1 MTGFQNLKLGHKL
14 VLGFAAMIVIS
25 VAIGVQAYLSTRS
38 IRSNLQYIYAVAMPS
53 IDYLIEADRDLQQ
66 LLVAERSL
74 IFASS
79 ESGEVD
85 GLVKAYEENL
95 TQARQRWDKYAALAD
110 GEREKALVTTFETA
124 WRDWS
129 AVSRRVVDGRVADTR
144 EGRRE
149 ALDLTLGEAS
159 VKFEAM
165 RGILDQITNLH
176 LEEAAAQDKRSAAT
190 YRWTQVVQF
199 GAIGLALL
207 LGGILAWTLRSA
219 IVGPLERVIG
229 GLASAADQVS
239 AGAGQ
244 IASSSQT
251 LATGASEQASSIE
264 ETSASLEEM
273 SAMTRRNATG
283 AHEADE
289 LMQATTAVVGNAD
302 AEVREL
308 SASMQEITA
317 ASGETKKIV
326 KTIDEIAF
334 QTNLLALN
342 AAVEAARAGEA
353 GAGFAVVAEEVR
365 NLAMRATTAARDTA
379 SQIEITVRK
388 IQDGSALV
396 ARTNAAFTE
405 VANNVAKV
413 GGLVSG
419 IATASH
425 EQAQGVEQINAAVAG
440 MDRVTQ
446 ANAAAAE
453 QSASAG
459 QEMSAQAEQL
469 KAYVRDLKGLIGNGA
484 AGPAR
489 RVVTAAPK
497 AHPSR
502 PAAGRPAQT
511 TASAVPKLRRS
522 TPAAGPAARPQDV
535 IPLGDDDLA
544 ELDPVTS
551 DMF

>member
-1 MTGFQNLKLGHKL
+1 MKVFENLKLGQKL
-14 VLGFAAMIVIS
+14 VLGFAAMTVVS
-25 VAIGVQAYLSTRS
+25 LAIGVQAYLSTRS
-38 IRSNLQYIYAVAMPS
+38 IRADLAYIYAVAMPS
-53 IDYLIEADRDLQQ
+53 IDYLTEADRDLQQ

-79 ESGEVD
+79 ESSEFAS
-85 GLVKAYEENL
+85 LVEAYDENL
-95 TQARQRWDKYAALAD
+95 AQARQRWDKYVALAD
-110 GEREKALVTTFETA
+110 GEREKALVARFETA
-124 WRDWS
+124 WQDWS
-129 AVSRRVVDGRVADTR
+129 AASRRVIDGRVADTR

-149 ALDLTLGEAS
+149 AMDLTLGEAS

-165 RGILDQITNLH
+165 RDVLDEITGLH
-176 LEEAAAQDKRSAAT
+176 LEEAAAAEHKSATT
-190 YRWTQVVQF
+190 YKVTQFIQF
-199 GAIGLALL
+199 GAIAGALL
-207 LGGILAWTLRSA
+207 LGGFLAWSLRRA

-229 GLASAADQVS
+229 GLSSAADQVS

-283 AHEADE
+283 AHEADD
-289 LMQATTAVVGNAD
+289 LMQATTAVVKNAD
-302 AEVREL
+302 SEVQEL

-342 AAVEAARAGEA
+342 AAVEAARAGDA

-379 SQIEITVRK
+379 GQIEVTVRK

-405 VANNVAKV
+405 VANNVARV

-419 IATASH
+419 IATASN
-425 EQAQGVEQINAAVAG
+425 EQAQGVEQINTAVAG

-446 ANAAAAE
+446 SNAASAE

-469 KAYVRDLKGLIGNGA
+469 KAYVRELTNLIGGGGVKPA
-484 AGPAR
+484 ARTPRRSMQVAAKVTPAVAGKTVAKR
-489 RVVTAAPK
+489 TAPAVPRVAKAAP
-497 AHPSR
+497 S
-502 PAAGRPAQT
+502 
-511 TASAVPKLRRS
+511 
-522 TPAAGPAARPQDV
+522 ARPQDV

-544 ELDPVTS
+544 DLNAVTS